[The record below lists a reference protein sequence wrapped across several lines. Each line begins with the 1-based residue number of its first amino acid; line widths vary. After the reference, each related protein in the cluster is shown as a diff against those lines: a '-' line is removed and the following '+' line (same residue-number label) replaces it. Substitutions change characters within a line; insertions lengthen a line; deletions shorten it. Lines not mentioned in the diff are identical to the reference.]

1 MNKNRLFV
9 LLKILIVAVL
19 LGVIFFA
26 IDWRDHYQIVSV
38 EGEPVETVYGRIIGR
53 WDQDPV
59 RFVTEI
65 SNTPRNVYR
74 SEASSGR
81 TIVIKPGILTYFAN
95 VDFGWFGL
103 GAAAFLVFVVV
114 INSRWWWLMR
124 VNGLGVGFLEAQR
137 FAWIGIFCSNVLPG
151 ATGGDVVKAVY
162 IIRRC
167 SGDRVRAVVSVV
179 VDRILGLL
187 SLLFVCSIFSVG
199 SLERFPY
206 FTWAVWACALSV
218 LVIAVLLLSPKLRS
232 VLRFEKLVGRL
243 PDRIGT
249 IVTELDDAVLQYRDH
264 LKGIGLW
271 ILVSPLT
278 YSLFCGSVF
287 LMDRALGVGLELS
300 DYWVIVPVAA
310 VAQAIPIAPA
320 GWGIGEAAYGALVGK
335 FGAAALPG
343 IENAEQMMRTRGV
356 ALSVLHRT
364 HVVVWSLIGG
374 ILLLIDRQLH
384 PSDDPLKAKRGGDS

>member
-1 MNKNRLFV
+1 MNKNRLFI
-9 LLKILIVAVL
+9 LLKILVVAVL
-19 LGVIFFA
+19 LGVIFYA
-26 IDWRDHYQIVSV
+26 IDWRDHYQIVSA
-38 EGEPVETVYGRIIGR
+38 EGEPVQTVYGRIIGR

-59 RFVTEI
+59 RFHAED
-65 SNTPRNVYR
+65 SNAPQNVYQR
-74 SEASSGR
+74 AASSGR
-81 TIVIKPGILTYFAN
+81 TVVIKPGILTYFAN
-95 VDFGWFGL
+95 LDFRCFGL
-103 GAAAFLVFVVV
+103 GAAAFLIFIIV

-124 VNGLGVGFLEAQR
+124 VNGLGVGFFEAQR
-137 FAWIGIFCSNVLPG
+137 FAWIGLFCSNVLPG
-151 ATGGDVVKAVY
+151 ATGGDLVKAVY
-162 IIRRC
+162 IVRRC

-187 SLLFVCSIFSVG
+187 SLLFVCSLFSAG

-206 FTWAVWACALSV
+206 FAWAVWACAFAA
-218 LVIAVLLLSPKLRS
+218 LVFAALLLSPTLRS
-232 VLRFEKLVGRL
+232 LLRFEKLVDRL
-243 PDRIGT
+243 PRRVGA
-249 IVTELDDAVLQYRDH
+249 IVTELDDAILQYRAH

-320 GWGIGEAAYGALVGK
+320 GWGIGEAAYGALIGK

-343 IENAEQMMRTRGV
+343 VENAEQMMRTRGV

-364 HVVVWSLIGG
+364 HVMAWSLIGG
-374 ILLLIDRQLH
+374 ILLLIDRQLN
-384 PSDDPLKAKRGGDS
+384 PADNPLRAKRGRKS

>member
-26 IDWRDHYQIVSV
+26 IDWRDHYEIVSV

-81 TIVIKPGILTYFAN
+81 TIVMKPGILTYFAN

-137 FAWIGIFCSNVLPG
+137 FAWIGLFCSNVLPG

>member
-137 FAWIGIFCSNVLPG
+137 FAWIGLFCSNVLPG

-343 IENAEQMMRTRGV
+343 VENAEQMMRTRGV

>member
-81 TIVIKPGILTYFAN
+81 TIVMKPGILTYFAN

-137 FAWIGIFCSNVLPG
+137 FAWIGLFCSNVLPG

>member
-26 IDWRDHYQIVSV
+26 IDWRDHYEIVSV

-249 IVTELDDAVLQYRDH
+249 IVTELDDSVLQYRDH

>member
-81 TIVIKPGILTYFAN
+81 TIVMKPGILTYFAN

>member
-81 TIVIKPGILTYFAN
+81 TIVMKPGILTYFAN
-95 VDFGWFGL
+95 VDFGRFGL

>member
-26 IDWRDHYQIVSV
+26 IDWRDHYEIVSV

-124 VNGLGVGFLEAQR
+124 VNGLGVGFSKHNALRGLVFSA
-137 FAWIGIFCSNVLPG
+137 
-151 ATGGDVVKAVY
+151 ATFYPA
-162 IIRRC
+162 R
-167 SGDRVRAVVSVV
+167 
-179 VDRILGLL
+179 
-187 SLLFVCSIFSVG
+187 
-199 SLERFPY
+199 
-206 FTWAVWACALSV
+206 
-218 LVIAVLLLSPKLRS
+218 
-232 VLRFEKLVGRL
+232 
-243 PDRIGT
+243 
-249 IVTELDDAVLQYRDH
+249 
-264 LKGIGLW
+264 
-271 ILVSPLT
+271 
-278 YSLFCGSVF
+278 
-287 LMDRALGVGLELS
+287 
-300 DYWVIVPVAA
+300 
-310 VAQAIPIAPA
+310 QA
-320 GWGIGEAAYGALVGK
+320 E
-335 FGAAALPG
+335 
-343 IENAEQMMRTRGV
+343 T
-356 ALSVLHRT
+356 
-364 HVVVWSLIGG
+364 
-374 ILLLIDRQLH
+374 
-384 PSDDPLKAKRGGDS
+384 

>member
-9 LLKILIVAVL
+9 LLKFLIVAVL

-137 FAWIGIFCSNVLPG
+137 FAWIGLFCSNVLPG

>member
-137 FAWIGIFCSNVLPG
+137 FAWIGLFCSNVLPG

>member
-9 LLKILIVAVL
+9 LLKILVVAVL
-19 LGVIFFA
+19 LGVIFYA
-26 IDWRDHYQIVSV
+26 IDWRDHYEIVSV

-81 TIVIKPGILTYFAN
+81 TIVMKPGILTYFAN

-137 FAWIGIFCSNVLPG
+137 FAWIGLFCSNVLPG

-167 SGDRVRAVVSVV
+167 SSDRVRAVVSVV